1 MYGKKSYAMGGVT
14 DPKKKTISVHEQG
27 IVDQG
32 DGFIVYEDAGGKR
45 LRVSVPKGFTVSAN
59 KTYSAVMDGD
69 GYRLE
74 LEDNQFGPKDPPGQ
88 RGDMFKDGGYMKFME
103 GGLEAALKKKSN
115 DNNDG
120 RSYAGQY
127 FSPVA
132 SDKDFRDYVL
142 YLPDYEGN
150 ILEMT
155 DMDFKEL
162 EDAGAKRIYLPT
174 GSRGETANKRIPLS
188 NVNGRDM
195 LSDEDFKVSEIG
207 GRSVLTPMGNFQEGG
222 VVGDPKPPRF
232 IRKDP
237 NFSGVR
243 FIGKG
248 KESEYNKASGR
259 GGFDFRY
266 DLDGVK
272 FYGNDDDGL
281 VFIDKSGNAFS
292 AERDYKTG
300 NPDDEFDGYDDVFNY
315 LKSKGA
321 KYSQEYEDKVRAAT
335 DILQNDPSM
344 QPKFAEPLKLNE
356 GEEGKFQGGG
366 MMGAPKGQ
374 GDPKLKLPR
383 ESEGEVQQ
391 EEDGR
396 EYVMY
401 RDGTGNLVKVFGSWN
416 EAPNVSERDEQGMGQ
431 FMAIDKSFDYP
442 IAFDQESG
450 EYRLDEATMDGP
462 DDGPRGLKA
471 SPVGHL
477 LSQMSKMGPQTFKKK
492 DGTSV
497 NYQGREYG
505 DFTPGVM
512 RGMREYKRGGKF
524 PDLNKDGK
532 ITMADI
538 LRGRGV
544 IPRR

>member
-74 LEDNQFGPKDPPGQ
+74 LGDNQFGPKDAPGQ
-88 RGDMFKDGGYMKFME
+88 RGDMFKGGGYMKFME

-115 DNNDG
+115 GDNDG

-207 GRSVLTPMGNFQEGG
+207 GKSVLTPMGNFQEGG

-248 KESEYNKASGR
+248 KEEEYNRALGS

-272 FYGNDDDGL
+272 FYGMNDDGL

-300 NPDDEFDGYDDVFNY
+300 NPDDEFDGYDDMFNY

-321 KYSQEYEDKVRAAT
+321 KRSQDYDSTVQEKK
-335 DILQNDPSM
+335 N
-344 QPKFAEPLKLNE
+344 
-356 GEEGKFQGGG
+356 FQDGG
-366 MMGAPKGQ
+366 MMGVPKGQ

-431 FMAIDKSFDYP
+431 FMAIDKAFDYP

-450 EYRLDEATMDGP
+450 EYRLDEAAMDGP

-477 LSQMSKMGPQTFKKK
+477 LSQVVSTE
-492 DGTSV
+492 TSHQASCAV
-497 NYQGREYG
+497 CENTREEG
-505 DFTPGVM
+505 SSPTLTKTEKSPWPTSFGA
-512 RGMREYKRGGKF
+512 E
-524 PDLNKDGK
+524 
-532 ITMADI
+532 A
-538 LRGRGV
+538 
-544 IPRR
+544 

>member
-74 LEDNQFGPKDPPGQ
+74 LGGNQFGPKDAPGQ

-115 DNNDG
+115 GDNDG

-174 GSRGETANKRIPLS
+174 GSRGEIANKRIPLS

-207 GRSVLTPMGNFQEGG
+207 GKSVLTPMGNF
-222 VVGDPKPPRF
+222 
-232 IRKDP
+232 
-237 NFSGVR
+237 
-243 FIGKG
+243 
-248 KESEYNKASGR
+248 
-259 GGFDFRY
+259 
-266 DLDGVK
+266 
-272 FYGNDDDGL
+272 
-281 VFIDKSGNAFS
+281 
-292 AERDYKTG
+292 
-300 NPDDEFDGYDDVFNY
+300 
-315 LKSKGA
+315 
-321 KYSQEYEDKVRAAT
+321 ED
-335 DILQNDPSM
+335 
-344 QPKFAEPLKLNE
+344 
-356 GEEGKFQGGG
+356 GG

-431 FMAIDKSFDYP
+431 FMAIDKAFDYP

-450 EYRLDEATMDGP
+450 EYRLDEAAMDGP

-538 LRGRGV
+538 LKGRGV
-544 IPRR
+544 TPRR